1 MSKIAALFASLS
13 LLMSACSGFSGDIFS
28 KDQEPRVVT
37 EDAKRL
43 ATASNQ
49 FGFDLFRKL
58 TAEGKG
64 NNIFFS
70 PLSISLALEM
80 TGNGASGKTLEEM
93 SRTLHLGQMTTDE
106 VNKSA
111 LALMKSIKSADPKIE
126 LAMANSLWARQGVEF
141 KKDFLARNKNNFQA
155 EMTSLNFN
163 DPQAK
168 ATINNWVSRSTRGK
182 IPTIIDTIDNQMVL
196 YLINAIYFKG
206 QWKDTFDKSS
216 TETAPFHLASGSEKP
231 VPMMNRSGSYSYI
244 RGDRFQAVGLP
255 YGKGDFSM
263 LIFLPD
269 SGYPL
274 KDFLRSFN
282 HEKWERLMTGFR
294 NNPGTVRIP
303 RFKLSFE
310 KELSGILKSLGMTT
324 AFDAG
329 TADFSKMLDQS
340 NVLISEVKHK
350 AIVEVNEEGT
360 VAAAATSVGI
370 RLTSAIIDEPF
381 NFVADHP
388 FVIAIRDQR
397 SGAILFM
404 GIVENP
410 S

>member
-49 FGFDLFRKL
+49 FGFDLFRQL

-80 TGNGASGKTLEEM
+80 TANGASGKTLEEM

-111 LALMKSIKSADPKIE
+111 LALMNSIKSADPKIE

-141 KKDFLARNKNNFQA
+141 KKDFLARNKDNFQS

-182 IPTIIDTIDNQMVL
+182 IPTIIDNIDNQMVL

-206 QWKDTFDKSS
+206 QWKDKFDKSN
-216 TETAPFHLASGSEKP
+216 TENAPFYPASGSEKP
-231 VPMMNRSGSYSYI
+231 VSMMSRSGSYSYF
-244 RGDRFQAVGLP
+244 RGEKFQAVSLP

-263 LIFLPD
+263 TILLPER
-269 SGYPL
+269 GYPM
-274 KDFLRSFN
+274 KDFLKSLDYD
-282 HEKWERLMTGFR
+282 KWERQMATLR
-294 NNPGTVRIP
+294 NSPGTVRIP
-303 RFKLSFE
+303 RFKLEFD
-310 KELSGILKSLGMTT
+310 KELSVALKSLGITL
-324 AFDAG
+324 AFDRDK
-329 TADFSKMLDQS
+329 ADFSRMIDQQ

-370 RLTSAIIDEPF
+370 RVTSAIIDEPF